1 VYDRVVTDSPEV
13 RVTDNREARRF
24 EVAIEGH
31 VAFLQYERKGTAM
44 VLVHTEVPDA
54 LRGRG
59 LADALAKTALASAH
73 AEGLTIIAECPFVRT
88 YMRRHPNR

>member
-1 VYDRVVTDSPEV
+1 MDSPEV
-13 RVTDNREARRF
+13 RVTDNPEARRF

-31 VAFLQYERKGTAM
+31 VAFLQYERKPPAM
-44 VLVHTEVPDA
+44 VLVHTEVPPA